1 MQFFAATLFQLGGEN
16 IFMNIY
22 GSYKTAHCRQYLA
35 IERNTL

>member
-22 GSYKTAHCRQYLA
+22 GSDKTQKFCH
-35 IERNTL
+35 